1 MVDDGTA
8 KFSVKTVC
16 AKEYVDAKVND
27 EGSKWK
33 KAYNELRKRSYPTA
47 FDEDELTLL
56 ASDINMGTITLSQPY
71 TNFDGLLIDMTSDNG
86 DSFFRRY
93 ISVSDLTDA
102 INSQIKSR
110 GDNATVAFIDGQN
123 YWYIYVHA
131 SKGFTTT
138 TFPAMKENSL
148 IKRLYGVKF
157 KEIT

>member
-8 KFSVKTVC
+8 KFGVKTVC

-33 KAYNELRKRSYPTA
+33 AAYNNLRKISYPTA

-56 ASDINMGTITLSQPY
+56 ASDIGAGAITLSQPY
-71 TNFDGLLIDMTSDNG
+71 TNFDGLLIDIAN
-86 DSFFRRY
+86 DSGNALCRRY
-93 ISVSDLTDA
+93 ISVSDLMDA
-102 INSQIKSR
+102 INFQIKSC
-110 GDNATVAFIDGQN
+110 GDSATVALVDGQY

-138 TFPAMKENSL
+138 TFPDWEENSL